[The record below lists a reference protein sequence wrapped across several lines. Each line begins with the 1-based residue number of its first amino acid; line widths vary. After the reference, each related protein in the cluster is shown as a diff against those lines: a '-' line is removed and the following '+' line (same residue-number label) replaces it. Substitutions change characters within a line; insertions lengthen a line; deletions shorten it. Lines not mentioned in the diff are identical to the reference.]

1 MRTRTANIS
10 DPEKLL
16 LLEQLLENLESEEPA
31 SQLAF
36 INSSKGLK
44 PPGATDSRAPLACF
58 QMVIEGKCN
67 REKCTFSH
75 DRPVLES
82 YLQELMTKSPYH
94 SKSRVLPSSNS
105 GHSKGFQK
113 HNNLVEESKDKASL
127 EAARHVVNLNY
138 SDTSMAEIVRN
149 EFLHSYPGEVGLAS
163 PMHREGVLLLADSR
177 VHLSKVMFDIGALH
191 ASYINP
197 KVVASEVSKGP

>member
-1 MRTRTANIS
+1 MKAFFEQLRSFCKIAVEARQLNNVLYESSNSPTHSERLSTRTANIS

-36 INSSKGLK
+36 INSSKGFK

-58 QMVIEGKCN
+58 QMAIEGKCN
-67 REKCTFSH
+67 REKCTYSH

-82 YLQELMTKSPYH
+82 YLQELMTKIVKSPYH

-105 GHSKGFQK
+105 GIQK
-113 HNNLVEESKDKASL
+113 V
-127 EAARHVVNLNY
+127 
-138 SDTSMAEIVRN
+138 
-149 EFLHSYPGEVGLAS
+149 
-163 PMHREGVLLLADSR
+163 SR
-177 VHLSKVMFDIGALH
+177 STTI
-191 ASYINP
+191 
-197 KVVASEVSKGP
+197 